1 MVTGE
6 YGAELG
12 TCSWDGYS
20 CGKGSQSCRA
30 GEKPPDCW
38 SLCKVSYSQ
47 EVMNISKSIHLF
59 IYYIWIYIYIFNY
72 MFNFSNVL
80 PSWFFLFVFC
90 LVWLHR
96 RLPLYGIAVGREL
109 QSWTESR
116 QLSVS
121 SPSCGQLFL
130 NPSNR
135 NLSLAEDQSGKIVFL
150 SLVALQPAAAGF
162 LLLDHPD
169 TLQRNVEALDLVTEE
184 FTGSLICQ
192 ESFPESDKN
201 THEHPIIIFLN
212 TLRNGCV
219 SACTHYIYIL

>member
-1 MVTGE
+1 MQSWE
-6 YGAELG
+6 PAAE
-12 TCSWDGYS
+12 TDTAV
-20 CGKGSQSCRA
+20 GKGASPA
-30 GEKPPDCW
+30 GLER
-38 SLCKVSYSQ
+38 SLQIAGVCVKFPIVR
-47 EVMNISKSIHLF
+47 KSWTFLNQYIYLYIIYEYIF
-59 IYYIWIYIYIFNY
+59 IYLIICLILVMSY
-72 MFNFSNVL
+72 L
-80 PSWFFLFVFC
+80 AGFLFVSFLFG
-90 LVWLHR
+90 LVWLHQ
-96 RLPLYGIAVGREL
+96 RLLLYGIAAGREL

-121 SPSCGQLFL
+121 LPSCGQLFL

-184 FTGSLICQ
+184 FTGCLICQ